1 MEKIDRA
8 AEAFSKLKVD
18 NSKEL
23 VTRELLEKFID
34 SRDNLI
40 WKHKEELNEHIK
52 IFNSNS
58 NINYQNVQY
67 LDNRIKELQEQ
78 VDKLTQ
84 QRERFQHNL
93 MYVEVV
99 EDVITNKETEWE
111 NKTFNNMVVK
121 LVGKDEVYKVFVQT
135 SNAPVI
141 GSKIKFT
148 FNADENKL
156 SQVKLINQSE
166 NI

>member
-1 MEKIDRA
+1 MDRA
-8 AEAFSKLKVD
+8 NKAAEVFM
-18 NSKEL
+18 
-23 VTRELLEKFID
+23 
-34 SRDNLI
+34 
-40 WKHKEELNEHIK
+40 KHKIEKVEERLNSITNIVNKNVEVER
-52 IFNSNS
+52 N
-58 NINYQNVQY
+58 NINYLLNK
-67 LDNRIKELQEQ
+67 ITELQEQ

-99 EDVITNKETEWE
+99 EDVISTKETEWE
-111 NKTFNNMVVK
+111 NKTFNNMLVK

-156 SQVKLINQSE
+156 SLLKLI
-166 NI
+166 